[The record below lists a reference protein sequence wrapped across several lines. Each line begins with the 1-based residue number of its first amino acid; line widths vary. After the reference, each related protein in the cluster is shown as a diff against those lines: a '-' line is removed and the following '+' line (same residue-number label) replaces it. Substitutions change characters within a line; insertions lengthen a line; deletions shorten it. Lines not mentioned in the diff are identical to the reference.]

1 MNKSKRITLA
11 AILGSAAAAASFGAF
26 AHRGRGGRHGPLDP
40 AEIEQHLDRML
51 KHLYVEIDATEEQKQ
66 RLDPIVKQTVREL
79 APVRRNL
86 MAARGEALRILAQ
99 ERVDTGA
106 LEALRARQI
115 QLADEA
121 SRTVTRALVDAS
133 EVLNPGQR
141 QRLAAHFARQ
151 RRWRHA

>member
-11 AILGSAAAAASFGAF
+11 ALLGGAAAAASFGAF
-26 AHRGRGGRHGPLDP
+26 AHRERGGRHGAMDP
-40 AEIEQHLDRML
+40 AAIEQQLDRVL

-79 APVRRNL
+79 TPLRRNL
-86 MAARGEALRILAQ
+86 MSARGEALRILAQ
-99 ERVDTGA
+99 ERVDSAA

-121 SRTVTRALVDAS
+121 SRAVTRALVDAS
-133 EVLNPGQR
+133 EVLNPAQR
-141 QRLAAHFARQ
+141 QRLALHFAR
-151 RRWRHA
+151 RRGWRHA